1 MSRKEA
7 DASGVLNMMNIFME
21 DDKIIDLLAKSFKG
35 RDRANHKTMATVIFF
50 RLAKKQTLKEVGR
63 KVNLTPPHIRV
74 VEYQTF
80 NYILRKMKI
89 KYRDVIDYTA
99 TFRKYI
105 EILQNANVLEMAT
118 VKVNNQIK
126 EKSADVRLV
135 NPQ

>member
-1 MSRKEA
+1 
-7 DASGVLNMMNIFME
+7 
-21 DDKIIDLLAKSFKG
+21 
-35 RDRANHKTMATVIFF
+35 

-63 KVNLTPPHIRV
+63 KVNLTPPRIRV

-135 NPQ
+135 NPQGTRTDIYMSLVDSSPQKVFDNS